1 MTIPASELVDLQPR
15 TLGGGLN
22 GVELNGVLL
31 SNSDLLP
38 ANMIYPFGSPD
49 AVSNYFGAESEEYA
63 LASGYFLADDNKQK
77 SPTTLYFYRIITD
90 AAAGWLR
97 GARVSAKVDAFQ
109 AVTDGALSLSIDG
122 KAVNLT
128 GIDLSEATS
137 YSAVAAAV
145 QTKLQTVAE
154 NATVVYN
161 SNFGA
166 FIITSGTTGENS
178 SVSFASSVESGT
190 DLSALM
196 NLSQSSGAVTSI
208 GSAAQTLTE
217 TMQNLIKSGQN
228 WVTFM
233 PVFQE
238 TDEQKEELA
247 AWCNSKG
254 TRFAYIANEVNGN
267 ALIPNNVAC
276 FAQQVKDYN
285 GIFNGYNTKA
295 FCALAMG
302 YAASMDLDRT
312 NGRKAFAYRSQAG
325 LTFTVDDAE
334 NAAALLGNG
343 YNFYGS
349 YATAA
354 EEFTLAQNGQISGNA
369 KWFDT
374 YLGQIWLKARMQA
387 AWLTVLKNANT
398 LPFNSDGYSAIYAGS
413 IDVINAG
420 INAGLIVS
428 GVNLSAAQ
436 LDQVNREAGL
446 DISESLYTQGW
457 YLQIPDAN
465 TNTRVARG
473 PLRPNFWYCD
483 GGSIQSIQGISTTI
497 L

>member
-31 SNSDLLP
+31 SDSALLP

-49 AVSNYFGAESEEYA
+49 AVSNYFGAESTEYA

-77 SPTTLYFYRIITD
+77 SPTTLYFYRVITE
-90 AAAGWLR
+90 AVAGWLR
-97 GARVSAKVDAFQ
+97 GAKVSANLSAFQ

-122 KAVNLT
+122 VVVNLT

-137 YSAVAAAV
+137 YSAIAEAV
-145 QTKLQTVAE
+145 QAKLTGG
-154 NATVVYN
+154 ATVVYN

-178 SVSFASSVESGT
+178 SVSFASPAESGT

-196 NLSQSSGAVTSI
+196 NLSETSGAITSG
-208 GSAAQTLTE
+208 GSAAQTLTQN
-217 TMQNLIKSGQN
+217 MQNLIKSGQN

-247 AWCNSKG
+247 TWCNSKG

-267 ALIPNNVAC
+267 ALVPNNSAC
-276 FAQQVKDYN
+276 FAQKVKDYY
-285 GIFNGYNTKA
+285 GIFNCYNTKA

-325 LTFTVDDAE
+325 LAYTVDDAE
-334 NAAALLGNG
+334 DARALLGNG
-343 YNFYGS
+343 YNFYGD

-354 EEFTLAQNGQISGNA
+354 EEFTLAQNGQISGSA

-374 YLGQIWLKARMQA
+374 YLGQIWLKAQMQA
-387 AWLTVLKNANT
+387 SWLTVLKNANT
-398 LPFNSDGYSAIYAGS
+398 LPFNVDGYSAIYAGS

-436 LDQVNREAGL
+436 IDQVNREAGM

-457 YLQIPDAN
+457 YLQIPDAD

-473 PLRPNFWYCD
+473 PSRPNFWYCD
-483 GGSIQSIQGISTTI
+483 GGSIQTIQGTSTTI

>member
-15 TLGGGLN
+15 TLGGGLADVEFN
-22 GVELNGVLL
+22 GLLL
-31 SNSDLLP
+31 SNSADLP
-38 ANMIYPFGSPD
+38 ANMVYPFGSPD
-49 AVSNYFGAESEEYA
+49 AVTNYFGAESAEA
-63 LASGYFLADDNKQK
+63 SLANGYFLADDNKQK
-77 SPTTLYFYRIITD
+77 SPRTLYFYRLIGE

-97 GARVSAKVDAFQ
+97 GARVSSDLSAFQ
-109 AVTDGALSLSIDG
+109 ANTDGALNLVVDGSPVALAEINLS
-122 KAVNLT
+122 T
-128 GIDLSEATS
+128 ATS
-137 YSAVAAAV
+137 YSAVAEAIQAKM
-145 QTKLQTVAE
+145 TGGATVA
-154 NATVVYN
+154 YN

-166 FIITSGTTGENS
+166 FVITSGSTGADS
-178 SVSFASSVESGT
+178 SVVAGAEGT

-196 NLSQSSGAVTSI
+196 NLTESDGAIISS

-217 TMQNLIKSGQN
+217 AMQAAIKSNQN

-238 TDEQKEELA
+238 TDEQKQELA
-247 AWCNSKG
+247 VWCDSKG
-254 TRFAYIANEVNGN
+254 TRFAYIANEVNDN
-267 ALIPNNVAC
+267 ALVPNNASC
-276 FAQQVKDYN
+276 FAQKVKDYY
-285 GIFNGYNTKA
+285 GIFNAYNTTA

-302 YAASMDLDRT
+302 YAASMDLERT

-325 LTFTVDDAE
+325 LAYTVDDAE
-334 NAAALLGNG
+334 DARALLGNG

-354 EEFTLAQNGQISGNA
+354 EEFTLAQNGQISGSA

-398 LPFNSDGYSAIYAGS
+398 LPFNVDGYSAIYAGS
-413 IDVINAG
+413 IDTINAG
-420 INAGLIVS
+420 LNAGLIVP

-436 LDQVNREAGL
+436 IDQVNREAGL
-446 DISESLYTQGW
+446 DISEALYTQGW

-465 TNTRVARG
+465 TATRIARG

-483 GGSIQSIQGISTTI
+483 GGSIQTIQGTSTTI

>member
-15 TLGGGLN
+15 TLGGGLA
-22 GVELNGVLL
+22 GIELNGLLL
-31 SNSDLLP
+31 SNSADLP
-38 ANMIYPFGSPD
+38 ANMVYPFGSPD
-49 AVSNYFGAESEEYA
+49 AVSNYFGADSAEAA
-63 LASGYFLADDNKQK
+63 LANGYFLADDNKQK
-77 SPTTLYFYRIITD
+77 SPTTLYFYRFIGE

-97 GARVSAKVDAFQ
+97 GARVSADVSAFQ
-109 AVTDGALSLSIDG
+109 AITDGALNLTIDG
-122 KAVNLT
+122 SAVALT
-128 GIDLSEATS
+128 GIDLSTATS
-137 YSAVAAAV
+137 YSAVAAAI
-145 QTKLQTVAE
+145 QAKMTGGATVAY
-154 NATVVYN
+154 NAT
-161 SNFGA
+161 FGA
-166 FIITSGTTGENS
+166 FVVTSGSTGANS
-178 SVSFASSVESGT
+178 SVVAGAEGT

-196 NLSQSSGAVTSI
+196 NLTEADGAISSS

-217 TMQNLIKSGQN
+217 AMQAAIKSNQN

-238 TDEQKEELA
+238 TEEQKQELA

-254 TRFAYIANEVNGN
+254 TRFAYIANEINGN
-267 ALIPNNVAC
+267 ALVPNNAAC
-276 FAQQVKDYN
+276 FAQKVKDYS
-285 GIFNGYNTKA
+285 GIFNAYNTKA

-302 YAASMDLDRT
+302 YAASMDLERT

-325 LTFTVDDAE
+325 LAYTVDDAE
-334 NAAALLGNG
+334 DARALLGNG

-398 LPFNSDGYSAIYAGS
+398 LPFNVDGYSAIYAGS

-420 INAGLIVS
+420 LNAGLIVP

-436 LDQVNREAGL
+436 IDQVNREAGM

-457 YLQIPDAN
+457 YLQIPDAD
-465 TNTRVARG
+465 TQTRVARG

-483 GGSIQSIQGISTTI
+483 GGSIQTIQGTSTTI

>member
-15 TLGGGLN
+15 TLGGGLA
-22 GVELNGVLL
+22 GVELNGLLL
-31 SNSDLLP
+31 SNSADLP
-38 ANMIYPFGSPD
+38 ANMVYPFGSPD
-49 AVSNYFGAESEEYA
+49 AVTNYFGAESAEA
-63 LASGYFLADDNKQK
+63 SLANGYFLADDNKQK
-77 SPTTLYFYRIITD
+77 SPTTLYFYRFISE
-90 AAAGWLR
+90 ASAGWLR
-97 GARVSAKVDAFQ
+97 GSRISADIKAFQ
-109 AVTDGALSLSIDG
+109 AITDGALNLTIDG
-122 KAVNLT
+122 SPVALAEINL
-128 GIDLSEATS
+128 SAATS
-137 YSAVAAAV
+137 YSAVAEAIQAKM
-145 QTKLQTVAE
+145 TGGATVA
-154 NATVVYN
+154 YN

-166 FIITSGTTGENS
+166 FVITSGSTGTNS
-178 SVSFASSVESGT
+178 SVVAGAEGT

-196 NLSQSSGAVTSI
+196 NLSPADGAITSA
-208 GSAAQTLTE
+208 GSEAQTLTE
-217 TMQNLIKSGQN
+217 SMQAAIKSSQN

-238 TDEQKEELA
+238 TDEQKQELA

-267 ALIPNNVAC
+267 ALVPNNAAC
-276 FAQQVKDYN
+276 FAQKVKDYY
-285 GIFNGYNTKA
+285 GIFNAYNTKA

-302 YAASMDLDRT
+302 YAASMDLERT

-325 LTFTVDDAE
+325 LAYTVDDAE
-334 NAAALLGNG
+334 NANALLGNG

-354 EEFTLAQNGQISGNA
+354 EEFTLAQNGQISGDA

-387 AWLTVLKNANT
+387 AWLTVLMNANT
-398 LPFNSDGYSAIYAGS
+398 LPFNVDGYSAIYAGS

-420 INAGLIVS
+420 LNAGLIVP
-428 GVNLSAAQ
+428 GVTLSAEQ
-436 LDQVNREAGL
+436 ISQVNREAGL
-446 DISESLYTQGW
+446 DISEALYTQGW

-465 TNTRVARG
+465 TATRIARG

-483 GGSIQSIQGISTTI
+483 GGSIQTIQGTSTTI

>member
-31 SNSDLLP
+31 SNSELLP

-77 SPTTLYFYRIITD
+77 SPNTLYFYRFISE

-97 GARVSAKVDAFQ
+97 GAQISVKLTAFQ
-109 AVTDGALSLSIDG
+109 AITDGSLSLVVDG
-122 KAVNLT
+122 KPVNAT
-128 GIDLSEATS
+128 AIDLSAATS

-178 SVSFASSVESGT
+178 SVSFVSSVESGT

-196 NLSQSSGAVTSI
+196 NLSQSSGAVTST

-217 TMQNLIKSGQN
+217 TMQNLIKSSQN

-247 AWCNSKG
+247 VWCNSKG
-254 TRFAYIANEVNGN
+254 TRFVYVANEINNN
-267 ALIPNNVAC
+267 ALIANNVAS
-276 FAQQVKDYN
+276 FGQKTKDYY
-285 GIFNGYNTKA
+285 GILNCYNTKA
-295 FCALAMG
+295 YCAFAMG
-302 YAASMDLDRT
+302 YAASMDLERT
-312 NGRKAFAYRSQAG
+312 NGRKTFAYRSQAG
-325 LTFTVDDAE
+325 LSYTVDDAD
-334 NAAALLGNG
+334 NARALLGNG

-349 YATAA
+349 YATAS
-354 EEFTLAQNGQISGNA
+354 EQFTLSQNGQISGNA

-374 YLGQIWLKARMQA
+374 YLGQIWLKARLQA
-387 AWLTVLKNANT
+387 AWLTALKQNNT
-398 LPFNSDGYSAIYAGS
+398 LPFNSDGYSVIYAAS
-413 IDVINAG
+413 LDTINAG
-420 INAGLIVS
+420 INAGLIIK
-428 GVNLSAAQ
+428 GVNLDESQ
-436 LDQVNREAGL
+436 KSTVNREAGL
-446 DISESLYTQGW
+446 DISESLYNQGW
-457 YLQIPDAN
+457 YLQVPDAN
-465 TNTRVARG
+465 TQTRVARG

-483 GGSIQSIQGISTTI
+483 GGSIQSIQGVSTTI

>member
-31 SNSDLLP
+31 SNSALLP

-49 AVSNYFGAESEEYA
+49 AVSNYFGAESAEYA

-77 SPTTLYFYRIITD
+77 SPTTLYFYRVITD
-90 AAAGWLR
+90 AVAGWLR
-97 GARVSAKVDAFQ
+97 GARVSAKIDAFQ

-122 KAVNLT
+122 AAVNLT

-145 QTKLQTVAE
+145 QAKLTGG
-154 NATVVYN
+154 ATVTYN

-178 SVSFASSVESGT
+178 SVSFASPVESGT
-190 DLSALM
+190 DLSAL
-196 NLSQSSGAVTSI
+196 LLLKETDGAIVSSGSD
-208 GSAAQTLTE
+208 AQSLTE
-217 TMQNLIKSGQN
+217 TMQALIKAGQN

-247 AWCNSKG
+247 TWCNSKG

-295 FCALAMG
+295 YCAFAMG
-302 YAASMDLDRT
+302 YAASMDLERT
-312 NGRKAFAYRSQAG
+312 NGRKTFAYRSQAG
-325 LTFTVDDAE
+325 LSYTVDDAD
-334 NAAALLGNG
+334 NARALLGNG

-349 YATAA
+349 YATAS
-354 EEFTLAQNGQISGNA
+354 EQFTLSQNGQISGNA

-387 AWLTVLKNANT
+387 AWLTALKQNNT
-398 LPFNSDGYSAIYAGS
+398 LPFNSDGYSVIYAAS
-413 IDVINAG
+413 LDTINAG
-420 INAGLIVS
+420 INAGLIIK
-428 GVNLSAAQ
+428 GVNLDESQ
-436 LDQVNREAGL
+436 KSTVNREAGL
-446 DISESLYTQGW
+446 DISESLYNQGW
-457 YLQIPDAN
+457 YLQVPDAN
-465 TNTRVARG
+465 TQTRVARG

-483 GGSIQSIQGISTTI
+483 GGSIQSIQGVSTTI

>member
-15 TLGGGLN
+15 TLGGGLA
-22 GVELNGVLL
+22 GIELNGLLL
-31 SNSDLLP
+31 SNSADLP
-38 ANMIYPFGSPD
+38 ANMVYPFGSPD
-49 AVSNYFGAESEEYA
+49 AASNYFGAESAEA
-63 LASGYFLADDNKQK
+63 SLANGYFLADDNKQK
-77 SPTTLYFYRIITD
+77 SPTTLYFYRYTGE

-97 GARVSAKVDAFQ
+97 GARVSADVSAFQ
-109 AVTDGALSLSIDG
+109 AITDGALNLVIDG
-122 KAVNLT
+122 SPVALAEINL
-128 GIDLSEATS
+128 SSATS
-137 YSAVAAAV
+137 YSAVAEAIQAKM
-145 QTKLQTVAE
+145 TGG
-154 NATVVYN
+154 ATVVYN

-166 FIITSGTTGENS
+166 FVITSGSTGANS
-178 SVSFASSVESGT
+178 SVVAGAEGT

-196 NLSQSSGAVTSI
+196 NLTETDGAISSA
-208 GSAAQTLTE
+208 GSHAQTLTE
-217 TMQNLIKSGQN
+217 AMQAAIKSSQN

-238 TDEQKEELA
+238 TDEQKQELA
-247 AWCNSKG
+247 DWCNSKG
-254 TRFAYIANEVNGN
+254 TRFAYIANETNGN
-267 ALIPNNVAC
+267 ALVPNNTAC
-276 FAQQVKDYN
+276 FAQKVKDYY
-285 GIFNGYNTKA
+285 GIFSAYNTKA

-302 YAASMDLDRT
+302 YAASMDLERT

-325 LTFTVDDAE
+325 LAYTVDDAE
-334 NAAALLGNG
+334 DARALLGNG

-387 AWLTVLKNANT
+387 AWLTVLMNANV
-398 LPFNSDGYSAIYAGS
+398 LPFNVDGYSVIYAGS
-413 IDVINAG
+413 IGTINAG
-420 INAGLIVS
+420 LNAGLIVP
-428 GVNLSAAQ
+428 GVTLSAEQ
-436 LDQVNREAGL
+436 ISQVNREAGL
-446 DISESLYTQGW
+446 DISEALYTQGW

-465 TNTRVARG
+465 TAARIARG

-483 GGSIQSIQGISTTI
+483 GGSIQTIQGTSTTI

>member
-15 TLGGGLN
+15 TLGGGLADVEFN
-22 GVELNGVLL
+22 GLLL
-31 SNSDLLP
+31 SNSADLP
-38 ANMIYPFGSPD
+38 ANMVYPFGSPD
-49 AVSNYFGAESEEYA
+49 AVTNYFGAESAEA
-63 LASGYFLADDNKQK
+63 SLANGYFLADDNKQK
-77 SPTTLYFYRIITD
+77 SPRTLYFYRFIGE

-97 GARVSAKVDAFQ
+97 GARVSADISAFQ
-109 AVTDGALSLSIDG
+109 AITDGALNLVVDGSPVALAEINLS
-122 KAVNLT
+122 T
-128 GIDLSEATS
+128 ATS
-137 YSAVAAAV
+137 YSAVAEAIQAKM
-145 QTKLQTVAE
+145 TGGATVA
-154 NATVVYN
+154 YN

-166 FIITSGTTGENS
+166 FVITSGSTGADS
-178 SVSFASSVESGT
+178 SVVAGAEGT

-196 NLSQSSGAVTSI
+196 NLTESDGAIISS

-217 TMQNLIKSGQN
+217 AMQAAIKSNQN

-238 TDEQKEELA
+238 TDEQKQELA
-247 AWCNSKG
+247 VWCDSKG
-254 TRFAYIANEVNGN
+254 TRFAYIANEVNDN
-267 ALIPNNVAC
+267 ALVPNNASC
-276 FAQQVKDYN
+276 FAQKVKDYY
-285 GIFNGYNTKA
+285 GIFNAYNTTA

-302 YAASMDLDRT
+302 YAASMDLERT

-325 LTFTVDDAE
+325 LAYTVDDAE
-334 NAAALLGNG
+334 DARALLGNG

-354 EEFTLAQNGQISGNA
+354 EEFTLAQNGQISGSA

-398 LPFNSDGYSAIYAGS
+398 LPFNVDGYSAIYAGS
-413 IDVINAG
+413 IDTINAG
-420 INAGLIVS
+420 LNAGLIVP

-436 LDQVNREAGL
+436 IDQVNREAGL
-446 DISESLYTQGW
+446 DISEALYTQGW

-465 TNTRVARG
+465 TATRIARG

-483 GGSIQSIQGISTTI
+483 GGSIQTIQGTSTTI

>member
-15 TLGGGLN
+15 TLGGGLADVEFN
-22 GVELNGVLL
+22 GLLL
-31 SNSDLLP
+31 SNSADLP
-38 ANMIYPFGSPD
+38 ANMVYPFGSPD
-49 AVSNYFGAESEEYA
+49 AVTNYFGAESAEA
-63 LASGYFLADDNKQK
+63 SLANGYFLADDNKQK
-77 SPTTLYFYRIITD
+77 SPRTLYFYRLIGE

-97 GARVSAKVDAFQ
+97 GARVSADISAFQ
-109 AVTDGALSLSIDG
+109 AITDGALNLVVDGSPVALAEINLS
-122 KAVNLT
+122 T
-128 GIDLSEATS
+128 ATS
-137 YSAVAAAV
+137 YSAVAEAIQAKM
-145 QTKLQTVAE
+145 TGGATVA
-154 NATVVYN
+154 YN

-166 FIITSGTTGENS
+166 FVITSGSTGADS
-178 SVSFASSVESGT
+178 SVVAGAEGT

-196 NLSQSSGAVTSI
+196 NLTESDGAIISS

-217 TMQNLIKSGQN
+217 AMQAAIKSNQN

-238 TDEQKEELA
+238 TDEQKQELA
-247 AWCNSKG
+247 VWCDSKG
-254 TRFAYIANEVNGN
+254 TRFAYIANEVNDN
-267 ALIPNNVAC
+267 ALVPNNASC
-276 FAQQVKDYN
+276 FAQKVKDYY
-285 GIFNGYNTKA
+285 GIFNAYNTTA

-302 YAASMDLDRT
+302 YAASMDLERT

-325 LTFTVDDAE
+325 LAYTVDDAE
-334 NAAALLGNG
+334 DARALLGNG

-354 EEFTLAQNGQISGNA
+354 EEFRLAQNGQISGSA

-398 LPFNSDGYSAIYAGS
+398 LPFNVDGYSAIYAGS
-413 IDVINAG
+413 IDTINAG
-420 INAGLIVS
+420 LNAGLIVP

-436 LDQVNREAGL
+436 IDQVNREAGL
-446 DISESLYTQGW
+446 DISEALYTQGW

-465 TNTRVARG
+465 TATRIARG

-483 GGSIQSIQGISTTI
+483 GGSIQTIQGTSTTI

>member
-15 TLGGGLN
+15 TLGGGLA
-22 GVELNGVLL
+22 GIELNGLLL
-31 SNSDLLP
+31 SNSADLP
-38 ANMIYPFGSPD
+38 ANMVYPFGSSD
-49 AVSNYFGAESEEYA
+49 AASNYFGAESAEAA
-63 LASGYFLADDNKQK
+63 LANGYFLADDNKQK
-77 SPTTLYFYRIITD
+77 SPTTLYFYRFISE
-90 AAAGWLR
+90 AASGWLR
-97 GARVSAKVDAFQ
+97 GTRISADIKAFQ
-109 AVTDGALSLSIDG
+109 AITDGALNLTIDG
-122 KAVNLT
+122 AAVALT
-128 GIDLSEATS
+128 EIDLSTATS
-137 YSAVAAAV
+137 YSAVAEAIQA
-145 QTKLQTVAE
+145 KLTAG
-154 NATVVYN
+154 ATVSYN

-166 FIITSGTTGENS
+166 FVITSGTTGENS
-178 SVSFASSVESGT
+178 SVVAGAEGT

-196 NLSQSSGAVTSI
+196 NLTEADGAISSS

-217 TMQNLIKSGQN
+217 AMQAAIKSNQN

-238 TDEQKEELA
+238 TDEQKQELA
-247 AWCNSKG
+247 SWCNSKG
-254 TRFAYIANEVNGN
+254 TRFAYVANEVNGN
-267 ALIPNNVAC
+267 ALVPNNAAC
-276 FAQQVKDYN
+276 FAQKVKDYY
-285 GIFNGYNTKA
+285 GIFNAYNTKA

-302 YAASMDLDRT
+302 YAASMDLERT

-325 LTFTVDDAE
+325 LAYTVDDAE
-334 NAAALLGNG
+334 DARALLGNG

-354 EEFTLAQNGQISGNA
+354 EEFTLAQNGQISGDA

-398 LPFNSDGYSAIYAGS
+398 LPFNVDGYSAIYAGS

-420 INAGLIVS
+420 LNAGLIVP

-436 LDQVNREAGL
+436 IDQVNREAGM
-446 DISESLYTQGW
+446 DISETLYTQGW
-457 YLQIPDAN
+457 FLQIPDAD
-465 TNTRVARG
+465 TQTRVARG

-483 GGSIQSIQGISTTI
+483 GGSIQTIQGTSTTI

>member
-15 TLGGGLN
+15 TLGGGL
-22 GVELNGVLL
+22 GSIELNGLLL
-31 SNSDLLP
+31 SNSADLP
-38 ANMIYPFGSPD
+38 ANMVYPFGSPD
-49 AVSNYFGAESEEYA
+49 AVSNYFGAESAEAA
-63 LASGYFLADDNKQK
+63 LANGYFLADDNKQK
-77 SPTTLYFYRIITD
+77 SPTTLYFYRFIGE

-97 GARVSAKVDAFQ
+97 GAKVSADIKAFQ
-109 AVTDGALSLSIDG
+109 AITDGALNLSIDG
-122 KAVNLT
+122 ASVALAD
-128 GIDLSEATS
+128 IDLSAATS
-137 YSAVAAAV
+137 YSAVATAIQA
-145 QTKLQTVAE
+145 KLTGGATVA
-154 NATVVYN
+154 YN

-166 FIITSGTTGENS
+166 FVITSGTTGANS
-178 SVSFASSVESGT
+178 SVSYASPTSTGT

-196 NLSQSSGAVTSI
+196 NLTGADGAITSA

-217 TMQNLIKSGQN
+217 AMQAAIKSNQN

-238 TDEQKEELA
+238 TDEQKQELA
-247 AWCNSKG
+247 TWCNSKG
-254 TRFAYIANEVNGN
+254 ARFAYIANEVNGN
-267 ALIPNNVAC
+267 ALVPNNAAC
-276 FAQQVKDYN
+276 FAQQVKDYY
-285 GIFNGYNTKA
+285 GVFNAYSTKA

-302 YAASMDLDRT
+302 YAASMDLERT

-325 LTFTVDDAE
+325 LAYTVDDAE
-334 NAAALLGNG
+334 DARALLGNG

-398 LPFNSDGYSAIYAGS
+398 LPFNVDGYSAIYAGS

-420 INAGLIVS
+420 LNAGLIVP

-436 LDQVNREAGL
+436 IDQVNREAGM

-457 YLQIPDAN
+457 YLQIPDAD
-465 TNTRVARG
+465 TQTRVARG

-483 GGSIQSIQGISTTI
+483 GGSIQTIQGTSTTI

>member
-15 TLGGGLN
+15 TLGGGLA
-22 GVELNGVLL
+22 GIELNGLLL
-31 SNSDLLP
+31 SNSADLP
-38 ANMIYPFGSPD
+38 ANMVYPFGSSD
-49 AVSNYFGAESEEYA
+49 AVSNYFGAESAEAA
-63 LASGYFLADDNKQK
+63 LANGYFLADDNKQK
-77 SPTTLYFYRIITD
+77 SPTTLYFYRFIGEAT
-90 AAAGWLR
+90 AGWLR
-97 GARVSAKVDAFQ
+97 GARVSADISAFQ
-109 AVTDGALSLSIDG
+109 AITDGALNLTIDG
-122 KAVNLT
+122 SAVALT
-128 GIDLSEATS
+128 GIDLSAATS
-137 YSAVAAAV
+137 YSAVAAAI
-145 QTKLQTVAE
+145 QEKLTGGATVA
-154 NATVVYN
+154 YN

-166 FIITSGTTGENS
+166 FVVTSSSTGANS
-178 SVSFASSVESGT
+178 SVSYASPTSTGT

-196 NLSQSSGAVTSI
+196 NLTGADGAITSA

-217 TMQNLIKSGQN
+217 AMQAAIKSSQN

-238 TDEQKEELA
+238 TDEQKQELA

-267 ALIPNNVAC
+267 ALVPNNAAC
-276 FAQQVKDYN
+276 FAQKVKDYY
-285 GIFNGYNTKA
+285 GIFNAYNTKA

-325 LTFTVDDAE
+325 LSFTVDDAE
-334 NAAALLGNG
+334 DAAALLGNG

-374 YLGQIWLKARMQA
+374 YLGQIWLKAQMQA

-398 LPFNSDGYSAIYAGS
+398 LPFNVDGYSAIYAGS

-436 LDQVNREAGL
+436 IDQVNREAGM

-457 YLQIPDAN
+457 YLQIPDAD
-465 TNTRVARG
+465 TNTRVSRG

-483 GGSIQSIQGISTTI
+483 GGSIQTIQGTSTTI

>member
-1 MTIPASELVDLQPR
+1 M
-15 TLGGGLN
+15 
-22 GVELNGVLL
+22 
-31 SNSDLLP
+31 
-38 ANMIYPFGSPD
+38 
-49 AVSNYFGAESEEYA
+49 A
-63 LASGYFLADDNKQK
+63 LAEINL
-77 SPTTLYFYRIITD
+77 
-90 AAAGWLR
+90 
-97 GARVSAKVDAFQ
+97 SA
-109 AVTDGALSLSIDG
+109 
-122 KAVNLT
+122 
-128 GIDLSEATS
+128 ATS
-137 YSAVAAAV
+137 YSAVAEAIQAKM
-145 QTKLQTVAE
+145 TGGATVA
-154 NATVVYN
+154 YN

-166 FIITSGTTGENS
+166 FVITSGSTGTNS
-178 SVSFASSVESGT
+178 SVVAGAEET

-196 NLSQSSGAVTSI
+196 NLTETDGAIASA

-217 TMQNLIKSGQN
+217 AMQAAIKSSQN

-238 TDEQKEELA
+238 TDEQKQELA

-267 ALIPNNVAC
+267 ALVPNNAAC
-276 FAQQVKDYN
+276 FAQKVKDYY
-285 GIFNGYNTKA
+285 GIFNAYNTKA

-302 YAASMDLDRT
+302 YAASMDLERT

-325 LTFTVDDAE
+325 LAYTVDDAE
-334 NAAALLGNG
+334 NANALLGNG

-354 EEFTLAQNGQISGNA
+354 EEFTLAQNGQISGDA

-387 AWLTVLKNANT
+387 AWLTVLMNANT
-398 LPFNSDGYSAIYAGS
+398 LPFNVDGYSAIYAGS

-420 INAGLIVS
+420 LNAGLIVP
-428 GVNLSAAQ
+428 GVTLSAEQ
-436 LDQVNREAGL
+436 ISQVNREAGL
-446 DISESLYTQGW
+446 DISEALYTQGW

-465 TNTRVARG
+465 TATRIARG

-483 GGSIQSIQGISTTI
+483 GGSIQTIQGTSTTI

>member
-31 SNSDLLP
+31 SDSALLP

-49 AVSNYFGAESEEYA
+49 AVSNYFGAESAEYA

-77 SPTTLYFYRIITD
+77 SPTTLYFYRVITE
-90 AAAGWLR
+90 AVAGWLR
-97 GARVSAKVDAFQ
+97 GAKVSANLSAFQ

-122 KAVNLT
+122 AAVNLT

-137 YSAVAAAV
+137 YSAIAEAV
-145 QTKLQTVAE
+145 QAKLTGG
-154 NATVVYN
+154 ATVTYN

-178 SVSFASSVESGT
+178 SVSFASPAESGT

-196 NLSQSSGAVTSI
+196 NLSETSGAITSI
-208 GSAAQTLTE
+208 GSEAQTLTQN
-217 TMQNLIKSGQN
+217 MQNLIKSGQN

-247 AWCNSKG
+247 TWCNSKG

-267 ALIPNNVAC
+267 ALVPNNSAC
-276 FAQQVKDYN
+276 FAQKVKDYY
-285 GIFNGYNTKA
+285 GIFNCYNTKS

-325 LTFTVDDAE
+325 LSFTVDDAE
-334 NAAALLGNG
+334 DASALLSNG

-374 YLGQIWLKARMQA
+374 YLGQIWLKAQMQA

-398 LPFNSDGYSAIYAGS
+398 LPFNVDGYSAIYAGS

-436 LDQVNREAGL
+436 IDQVNREAGM
-446 DISESLYTQGW
+446 DISETLYTQGW
-457 YLQIPDAN
+457 FLQIPDAD
-465 TNTRVARG
+465 TQTRVARG

-483 GGSIQSIQGISTTI
+483 GGSIQTIQGTSTTI